1 MLNKVAG
8 DHSHHS
14 LGSFPRNLGRGDVLR
29 DLFDWQNNFASH
41 ATHLSGGKMILRG
54 FHPPKNIIITK
65 YNTNA
70 AQKESLMGGGGVVS
84 IFAGRFG
91 RGWGPYSLA
100 DLDGGGR
107 RSKIRCNTGTEHEA
121 NDIE

>member
-1 MLNKVAG
+1 
-8 DHSHHS
+8 
-14 LGSFPRNLGRGDVLR
+14 
-29 DLFDWQNNFASH
+29 
-41 ATHLSGGKMILRG
+41 MILRG

-70 AQKESLMGGGGVVS
+70 AQKESLMGGGGGGVH
-84 IFAGRFG
+84 IRWQIWTGG
-91 RGWGPYSLA
+91 GPYSLA

>member
-1 MLNKVAG
+1 MFYVTYLTGKTISQVTR
-8 DHSHHS
+8 
-14 LGSFPRNLGRGDVLR
+14 PTCR
-29 DLFDWQNNFASH
+29 
-41 ATHLSGGKMILRG
+41 GGKND
-54 FHPPKNIIITK
+54 PPRISPPPQNIIITK

-70 AQKESLMGGGGVVS
+70 AQKESLMGGGGWCPYS
-84 IFAGRFG
+84 LADLDGG
-91 RGWGPYSLA
+91 GGPYSLA